1 MTNAIDDAYE
11 LPTLFGLALLAVVPM
26 LVWFHTGKDKRWR
39 PPWLARKNE
48 PSLAVDTSQLTI
60 EEIVAETARLR
71 ALNALNAE
79 REIARRHAATRRR
92 GLLGGV
98 HRVSRDRASVRVR
111 MAFDASGDLVDLLD
125 ELALQEGTTRA
136 DIVRRGISVLIV
148 FRQQKALGRH
158 HLGFTSNPRVLDA
171 EMLGVLDQ

>member
-26 LVWFHTGKDKRWR
+26 LVWFHTDKGRR
-39 PPWLARKNE
+39 RRRPWLARKNE
-48 PSLAVDTSQLTI
+48 PSLAVDTSQLTL
-60 EEIVAETARLR
+60 EEIAAETARLR

-79 REIARRHAATRRR
+79 LEIATRRAGTR
-92 GLLGGV
+92 RRVL
-98 HRVSRDRASVRVR
+98 HRAPRDRASVRVR

-136 DIVRRGISVLIV
+136 DIVRRGISVVIV

-158 HLGFTSNPRVLDA
+158 HIGFTSNPRVLDA
-171 EMLGVLDQ
+171 ELLGVLDQ